1 MTGETDP
8 MHKESLAVCLNRRK
22 ECEKEVLS
30 DPSGHHTHK
39 VPSPI
44 VLSGTRCLSG
54 EGKMIIIAVGQFSV
68 IGKIKALLNQD
79 DSTTPL

>member
-30 DPSGHHTHK
+30 DPCK
-39 VPSPI
+39 YNYI
-44 VLSGTRCLSG
+44 NL
-54 EGKMIIIAVGQFSV
+54 
-68 IGKIKALLNQD
+68 
-79 DSTTPL
+79 